1 MKDVDWDS
9 WSLTLGWPV
18 QGLWPSIPDGT
29 EVVACDRSNSGMV
42 MASTDTF
49 GRIRLS
55 RYPCVVCFSKIKKKI
70 ENVIYCVTLT
80 SCNYRKTYFY
90 SFISLLLSSLKSQLQ
105 N

>member
-49 GRIRLS
+49 GRIRL
-55 RYPCVVCFSKIKKKI
+55 
-70 ENVIYCVTLT
+70 
-80 SCNYRKTYFY
+80 
-90 SFISLLLSSLKSQLQ
+90 
-105 N
+105 

>member
-55 RYPCVVCFSKIKKKI
+55 RYPCVVRLSKIEKKLKK
-70 ENVIYCVTLT
+70 NRK
-80 SCNYRKTYFY
+80 CNILCHF
-90 SFISLLLSSLKSQLQ
+90 